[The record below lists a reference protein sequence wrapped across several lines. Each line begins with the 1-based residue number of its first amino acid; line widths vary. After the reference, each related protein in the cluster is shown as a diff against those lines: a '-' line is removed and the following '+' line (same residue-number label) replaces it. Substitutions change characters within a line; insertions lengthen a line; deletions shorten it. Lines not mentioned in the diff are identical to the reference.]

1 MPRPISG
8 SQFLRHL
15 PQHWNSIMLPPH
27 RGQTK
32 LIIEEIMLALG
43 SPGTVSTILM
53 FALLFHRRFLSG
65 KDCRLTTTRGAAG
78 GCVRRIVSRGC
89 LLLSRS
95 EERRVG

>member
-1 MPRPISG
+1 MIRRPPRSTLFPYTTLFRS
-8 SQFLRHL
+8 
-15 PQHWNSIMLPPH
+15 PH

-53 FALLFHRRFLSG
+53 FALLFHCRFLSG

-89 LLLSRS
+89 LLLSGAPCWLAA
-95 EERRVG
+95 EFV